1 MDTQSFIYMD
11 NFAKAM
17 QWCGKVWLSMAR
29 EVYGSNRPM
38 RIVLPDGTDDM
49 ALMSGAVIDRQTG
62 QKVALNDL
70 SVGNYEVTVDVGQ
83 SFASRR
89 DSTVR
94 TLTTM
99 LQGIPPQHP
108 YYSLI
113 MGMIIDNM
121 DGEGIDDLKEYNRE
135 QMLLAG
141 TVKPRTPEEQ
151 QMVMQAKQAQAQQ
164 PDPIMVQAQAQMTLA
179 QAEVMKAQ
187 NSAAQTQIKAFE
199 AQSQNMVDNSTA
211 ALNMAK
217 AGDISNDQVRQALAL
232 LTDYM
237 NSQAEKAGGMAQ

>member
-1 MDTQSFIYMD
+1 
-11 NFAKAM
+11 
-17 QWCGKVWLSMAR
+17 V
-29 EVYGSNRPM
+29 V
-38 RIVLPDGTDDM
+38 
-49 ALMSGAVIDRQTG
+49 DRQTG

-121 DGEGIDDLKEYNRE
+121 DGEGIDDLKDYNRE

-141 TVKPRTPEEQ
+141 TIKPRSAEEQ
-151 QMVMQAKQAQAQQ
+151 QMVMQAKQAQSQQ
-164 PDPIMVQAQAQMTLA
+164 PDPMMVQAMAQQQLA
-179 QAEVMKAQ
+179 EAEMIKAQ
-187 NSAAQTQIKAFE
+187 TGAAKVQIDAFK

-211 ALNMAK
+211 ALNVAR

-237 NSQAEKAGGMAQ
+237 NSQAERAGGIAQ